1 MPTNSIFFVAGDF
14 GDLILLDLLT
24 ATIFAKAGLNTL
36 SFSFSWSLIVLIRTY
51 QLLFCFYY
59 FCSIRVLVVCRD
71 NFSLWETLLLPNS
84 FNSIFYDLSKYS
96 IEAVEVANGL
106 EVSRF
111 NVYFFFSLFNRF
123 GLFESSVPIWET
135 PS

>member
-59 FCSIRVLVVCRD
+59 FCSITVLVVCRD
-71 NFSLWETLLLPNS
+71 NFSLWETLLLPTS

-96 IEAVEVANGL
+96 IEAVVVANGL

-123 GLFESSVPIWET
+123 GFFDSRQPIWET